1 MKRILLIPGHTA
13 KDNFAKTT
21 GVYEGELNIEIVKN
35 IATHLTGYAAVTI
48 YPIERDYYKDLK
60 AHRISEAYH
69 FRNYDYVWEQHL
81 NEFDGSARGA
91 SCQIHKNYRGGIS
104 VEKLICCNLEKL
116 GFRLRGTNGIVRRA
130 DLLNMNTALALGV
143 DYCLCEPFFCDN
155 PKDLALYRKDPDA
168 LAKAIADGMIDGFGL
183 KKNAGSAIGT
193 VAHCSRLNVREKPNG
208 KVAFVIS
215 AGDTVIRKGSAFDS
229 EGDSW
234 DLVETSHGTGYVWPK
249 YIHYN

>member
-35 IATHLTGYAAVTI
+35 IATHLKGYAHVAI
-48 YPIERDYYKDLK
+48 YPIERDYYKDNK
-60 AHRISEAYH
+60 AHRVTEEYK
-69 FRNYDYVWEQHL
+69 FKNFDYVWEQHL

-104 VEKLICCNLEKL
+104 VEKLICLNLEKL
-116 GFRLRGTNGIVRRA
+116 GFRLRGTAGIVRRS

-155 PKDLALYRKDPDA
+155 PKDLALYRKNPDA
-168 LAKAIADGMIDGFGL
+168 LAKAIACGMIVGFGL
-183 KKNAGSAIGT
+183 QKNTGSNVGT
-193 VAHCSRLNVREKPNG
+193 VVHCSRLNVRKQPNG
-208 KVAFVIS
+208 DVAFVIS

-229 EGDSW
+229 DSDSW
-234 DLVETSHGTGYVWPK
+234 DLVETAHGTGYVWPK
-249 YIHYN
+249 YIRYN